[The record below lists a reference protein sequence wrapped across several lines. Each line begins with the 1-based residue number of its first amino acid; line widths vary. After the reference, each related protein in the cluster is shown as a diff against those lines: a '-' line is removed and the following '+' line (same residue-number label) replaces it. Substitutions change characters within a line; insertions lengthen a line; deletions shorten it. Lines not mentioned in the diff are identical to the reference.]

1 MLGTPEIQGGFGL
14 SHQSLALLLFV
25 VPLGLSLL
33 LEPPLLVLADRRPRK
48 PFVVGGL
55 GVMAVLQVVVGLSP
69 SLPLTAVCLALIPS
83 ASGCA
88 CGVAQATIVD
98 ADPQRRER
106 WMTRWALL
114 GTLGDLAAPGLLAA
128 VSLLG
133 GGWRHG
139 FLLGGAVTALYAAA
153 VARRPFPAPAG
164 GAADGPATPPVW
176 AALAEAARSRRLLAW
191 LTGVFLCSF
200 FDEVLVAF
208 GSLHLRQLGA
218 GPFLRSVAFA
228 VWSAGAVTGLA
239 AAERLLA
246 RVPPRRLLAAC
257 AAGAAASYLAWLATP
272 SVALSIPLLGL
283 TGALAA
289 PLYPIAKTQAFRTLP
304 GRPAT
309 VNAVS
314 QLFTPAEVALPL
326 VLGLLA
332 DRWGLQATLLVLV
345 LQPLGLLLLAL
356 LTRRGAG

>member
-14 SHQSLALLLFV
+14 SYESVALLLFV
-25 VPLGLSLL
+25 VPLGLSLV

-55 GVMAVLQVVVGLSP
+55 LGMALLEVVVGLSS

-88 CGVAQATIVD
+88 CGVAQATIID
-98 ADPQRRER
+98 ADPERRER

-128 VSLLG
+128 VALLG

-139 FLLGGAVTALYAAA
+139 FVLCGAATALYAAA
-153 VARRPFPAPAG
+153 VARRPFPAPVRETAG
-164 GAADGPATPPVW
+164 GRATPSVW
-176 AALAEAARSRRLLAW
+176 AALVEAAGNRRLLAW
-191 LTGVFLCSF
+191 LTGVFLCSLL
-200 FDEVLVAF
+200 DEILVAF

-228 VWSAGAVTGLA
+228 AWSAGAVTGLA
-239 AAERLLA
+239 ATERLLV
-246 RVPPRRLLAAC
+246 RVPPRRLLAVS
-257 AAGAAASYLAWLATP
+257 AAGVAVSYLAWVAAP

-289 PLYPIAKTQAFRTLP
+289 PLYPIAKAQAFRALP
-304 GRPAT
+304 GRPGT
-309 VNAVS
+309 VNALG
-314 QLFTPAEVALPL
+314 QIFTPADVALPL
-326 VLGLLA
+326 VLGLVA

-345 LQPLGLLLLAL
+345 LQPVGLLLLAL
-356 LTRRGAG
+356 VTRRRVR